1 MLVSRLNKPMKTF
14 DEYQASSALLL
25 AMLIVVIHTG

>member
-1 MLVSRLNKPMKTF
+1 VLVSKLNKPKETF

-25 AMLIVVIHTG
+25 AMLIMVIYTG